1 MLFYT
6 GDMFPAE
13 YLNDVFIAEHGSWNR
28 SRKIGYR
35 VSIVRMRDG
44 HPVGYEAFASGW
56 LQGEAVSGR
65 PVDLL
70 QLEDGS
76 LLVSDDQHGA
86 IYRISYS
93 RPIDEG
99 VSP

>member
-1 MLFYT
+1 MPSAY
-6 GDMFPAE
+6 E
-13 YLNDVFIAEHGSWNR
+13 VFA
-28 SRKIGYR
+28 
-35 VSIVRMRDG
+35 D
-44 HPVGYEAFASGW
+44 GW
-56 LQGEAVSGR
+56 LQDEEVSGR

-70 QLEDGS
+70 QLADGS
-76 LLVSDDQHGA
+76 LLVSDDQSGL